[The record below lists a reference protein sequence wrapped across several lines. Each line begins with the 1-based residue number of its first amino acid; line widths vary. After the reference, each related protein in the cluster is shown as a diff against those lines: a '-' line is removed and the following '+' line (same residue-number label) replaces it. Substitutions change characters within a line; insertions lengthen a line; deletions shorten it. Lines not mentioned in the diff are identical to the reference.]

1 MPKDTHDQKFAR
13 PLDPYSFALGI
24 IFAFSEVVAAG
35 IKQLALSEP
44 ATPEAMQAILPE
56 AMRIAERHNVKM
68 HLEADLIQTDLFPPE
83 AAEGMHVLLIYR
95 GDILDQYL
103 ALKAEQKHLIE
114 GRAYADEMRRRIAVK
129 FGKLLSYSD
138 ERIKVLI
145 AQNGPI
151 A

>member
-1 MPKDTHDQKFAR
+1 
-13 PLDPYSFALGI
+13 
-24 IFAFSEVVAAG
+24 
-35 IKQLALSEP
+35 
-44 ATPEAMQAILPE
+44 
-56 AMRIAERHNVKM
+56 MRIAERHNVKM
-68 HLEADLIQTDLFPPE
+68 HLETDLIQTDLFPPE
-83 AAEGMHVLLIYR
+83 AAEGMHVLLIFR

-103 ALKAEQKHLIE
+103 ALKAEQKRLIE
-114 GRAYADEMRRRIAVK
+114 GRAYAGETRRRIAVK